1 MRHTCNIEPGYI
13 YIFEIQ
19 TFYFFTRLPHAHLPS
34 SIHLLKCLTL
44 IGSRKFHCSIYFFFL
59 TLFENVL
66 IENGLKVLCPSYHK
80 YTSQFIATSL
90 APPHAPPLPITLNDV
105 AEELEDNRNK
115 GDDGGVQVATNKT
128 SQAKRKTGCKIDS
141 AGCDEFWMRMSSGG
155 PQLTWHYGTCDL
167 AFRVCS

>member
-19 TFYFFTRLPHAHLPS
+19 TFYFFTPLPHAPLPS

-141 AGCDEFWMRMSSGG
+141 AGCDEF
-155 PQLTWHYGTCDL
+155 
-167 AFRVCS
+167 